1 MPKSILQ
8 TGAVTFTAS
17 SFVPLIDWAA
27 SAMGVKI
34 PLDAQLQLAA
44 GLITLGHAIVNR
56 FFPQAATQQ

>member
-34 PLDAQLQLAA
+34 PLDAQLQIAA
-44 GLITLGHAIVNR
+44 GLITIGHAIVDR
-56 FFPQAATQQ
+56 FFPQAATPQ

>member
-27 SAMGVKI
+27 SAMGV
-34 PLDAQLQLAA
+34 
-44 GLITLGHAIVNR
+44 
-56 FFPQAATQQ
+56 